1 MFLQFKKKI
10 RSKNLNQNKNKNLKF
25 KAYGVYTIK
34 TQKRKIMSKK

>member
-34 TQKRKIMSKK
+34 T